1 LCALLVLI
9 STKRERLSL
18 DIDLAR
24 MIAQRYRLWR
34 HCHSNT
40 RWLGMDGPYSVR
52 LWIRSH
58 TAGTAFRAS
67 SFSRPSS
74 TSCACWEW
82 TTPRPRSW
90 PAAFARPC
98 HRRNLPSVPFART
111 RKSRNRRYRGG
122 LRGLGAADPAPANP
136 SPPRNGP
143 RELPC
148 AASWIGNRTRLTL
161 SPTASIAVQLSPKAI
176 VVSVTYSAEGGVDAS
191 PQILGSLIHVLA
203 CYS

>member
-9 STKRERLSL
+9 STKHERLSL

-98 HRRNLPSVPFART
+98 HRRNIPSVPFART

-122 LRGLGAADPAPANP
+122 LRGLGAADPRSGQPFPSQEWAPRTALRRKLDRESHPIDITPNRFDHGP
-136 SPPRNGP
+136 AVAKSNSGERYLLGRRGSRCFASDSRIIDPR
-143 RELPC
+143 
-148 AASWIGNRTRLTL
+148 
-161 SPTASIAVQLSPKAI
+161 
-176 VVSVTYSAEGGVDAS
+176 
-191 PQILGSLIHVLA
+191 LGML
-203 CYS
+203 